1 MYNIETDS
9 VYGAAG
15 MNVVWTADGWNPM
28 GPIIDLT
35 PYLTKTEAEKLFQPK
50 GEYLTAAEEYLNR
63 QRKVKMEFLTYMQMH
78 WVEWLFTIITTL
90 IGVGYRG
97 ISKRLKEKQRKNA
110 AIAEGVQSLL
120 RENIVGNYNK
130 YKDRKHCPIYAKES
144 IKKVYSAYHNLGGND
159 VATELYHKLLA
170 MPEEQESEE

>member
-1 MYNIETDS
+1 MFTKFCFLITKLTEEIKKTQDWKPIHFVASVRTADDIPKTPKEGGMYNIDTDS

-63 QRKVKMEFLTYMQMH
+63 QRKVKMELLTYMQM
-78 WVEWLFTIITTL
+78 
-90 IGVGYRG
+90 R
-97 ISKRLKEKQRKNA
+97 
-110 AIAEGVQSLL
+110 
-120 RENIVGNYNK
+120 
-130 YKDRKHCPIYAKES
+130 
-144 IKKVYSAYHNLGGND
+144 
-159 VATELYHKLLA
+159 
-170 MPEEQESEE
+170 

>member
-1 MYNIETDS
+1 
-9 VYGAAG
+9 
-15 MNVVWTADGWNPM
+15 
-28 GPIIDLT
+28 
-35 PYLTKTEAEKLFQPK
+35 
-50 GEYLTAAEEYLNR
+50 
-63 QRKVKMEFLTYMQMH
+63 MELLTYMQMH
-78 WVEWLFTIITTL
+78 WVEWLFTIITAL

-97 ISKRLKEKQRKNA
+97 ISKRLKEEQRKNA

-170 MPEEQESEE
+170 MPEEQNESEE